1 MSKIDSANSTAERM
15 DPEFIFGP
23 VWVERD
29 SSLTV
34 HLSRDEAERL
44 IHALPFDYPL
54 AKVIREALRTGG
66 PMSPMF

>member
-1 MSKIDSANSTAERM
+1 MSKIDSANSTAERI
-15 DPEFIFGP
+15 DPQFVVGP

-29 SSLTV
+29 GSLTV
-34 HLSRDEAERL
+34 HLSTEDAERL
-44 IHALPFDYPL
+44 VHALPFDYPL

>member
-1 MSKIDSANSTAERM
+1 MSDTGSERKQAM
-15 DPEFIFGP
+15 RDAPKDVIGP
-23 VWVERD
+23 VWVEWND
-29 SSLTV
+29 SLTV

-66 PMSPMF
+66 PMSPIF

>member
-1 MSKIDSANSTAERM
+1 MAKNDSAEMMVERM

-29 SSLTV
+29 GSLTV
-34 HLSRDEAERL
+34 HLSTEDAERL
-44 IHALPFDYPL
+44 IHALPFNYPL

-66 PMSPMF
+66 PISPMF